1 MSDKTIDQTHVEE
14 EKISDVMNNLTNA
27 VTSDATNP
35 TNSTTKKYK
44 LSEKI
49 MVALVPQ
56 KFLLTYQA
64 KIYVIL

>member
-1 MSDKTIDQTHVEE
+1 MDEPME
-14 EKISDVMNNLTNA
+14 NLANA